1 MLHTTHHA
9 YPQHTYSTPRLA
21 WGAPVPLRLPPPLP
35 LPVAASES
43 PWGIARGYEPAA
55 APSSVSSCSW
65 RRSRGPG
72 ARQEKPRGPRPRRWL
87 RGRRSPAPGAG
98 GCLVGPLGCA
108 RSWSSRGARGCPS
121 GWRPPRLSWQPVGKG
136 TEVIGEGHACHLLPR
151 ASQPPRAAFICHGIA
166 KPQRQQPT
174 LGGHKAWRRAGNI
187 LGLNGAFLRYLQFPP
202 GIKFL
207 QFLLRA
213 IHVSKFSGLP
223 SDPGVLQS
231 LVDGQSLLGVQD
243 DQFSNLQ
250 PVSGTQKK
258 RHLSVPLHLPPR
270 VMFLKLPRAFSPP

>member
-1 MLHTTHHA
+1 MLHTTDHA
-9 YPQHTYSTPRLA
+9 HPQHTYSTPRLA
-21 WGAPVPLRLPPPLP
+21 RGAPVPLRLPPPLP
-35 LPVAASES
+35 LPVAASKS
-43 PWGIARGYEPAA
+43 PWGIARGCEPAA

-65 RRSRGPG
+65 HRSRGPG

-87 RGRRSPAPGAG
+87 RGRRSLALGAG
-98 GCLVGPLGCA
+98 GCLVGPPGCA
-108 RSWSSRGARGCPS
+108 RSWSSHGARGCPS

-136 TEVIGEGHACHLLPR
+136 TEVIREGQTCHLLPR
-151 ASQPPRAAFICHGIA
+151 ASQPPKLHLFATGFPNPSGSSPPLVATR
-166 KPQRQQPT
+166 
-174 LGGHKAWRRAGNI
+174 LGGEQETSW
-187 LGLNGAFLRYLQFPP
+187 GLTGLFLRYLQFPP
-202 GIKFL
+202 GVKFL

-250 PVSGTQKK
+250 PISGTQKK
-258 RHLSVPLHLPPR
+258 ASFVSAPAPATPCN
-270 VMFLKLPRAFSPP
+270 VSKAA